1 MKYTLSCGDAMPG
14 CSARFEED
22 SRERI
27 LELVAVHAR
36 DEHGLFATHESR
48 QLGGHRIQQP
58 RALRRRGRASD
69 IRAKRACTRRRPG
82 RAARARCRA

>member
-1 MKYTLSCGDAMPG
+1 MKFKLSCGDAVPG

-36 DEHGLFATHESR
+36 EAHGVVDVTAEMLEAI
-48 QLGGHRIQQP
+48 GHNIHP
-58 RALRRRGRASD
+58 VVPA
-69 IRAKRACTRRRPG
+69 
-82 RAARARCRA
+82 

>member
-1 MKYTLSCGDAMPG
+1 MKFKLSCGDAMPG

-36 DEHGLFATHESR
+36 EAHGVTEVTPEMLQVIGAN
-48 QLGGHRIQQP
+48 IVP
-58 RALRRRGRASD
+58 A
-69 IRAKRACTRRRPG
+69 
-82 RAARARCRA
+82 